1 MRALVL
7 GGAGG
12 MGQGVARDL
21 IKQQQVT
28 DVVLGDLYPDPE
40 RLAPKLRDS
49 EKVNLIKMDVNDHDG
64 MVNTFK
70 EIDVVINCAGPFY
83 KTAVPVAKAAVEAK
97 VNYID
102 ICDDYEGTEILFNSE
117 IDKMA
122 REAGI
127 TVLTGMGSDPG
138 TNNVLV
144 KWYADRLDSVD
155 EIYLYWVVSIA
166 ELAGAAWDHSLHMT
180 LGKIPQYLNGELVH
194 VEGGTEVVA
203 EEFLEPLGTCHV
215 RYVGHPQ
222 PLTIP
227 KYIKG
232 VKNVII
238 KGALIPQWVDELIKE
253 QKDTGFW
260 QIIKTISN
268 GELVHVEGGTEVVA
282 EEFLE
287 PLGTCHV
294 RYVGHPQPLT
304 IPKYIKGVKNVVI
317 KGALI
322 PQWVD
327 ELIKQQKDTGFL
339 GKEPIDIKGTR
350 VTPYDLALKLWET
363 IPEGRDNGPQASGLK
378 VIVKGERDGK
388 KVTYTADMVGRMAP
402 GTGLPASIAALMMD
416 AGDVT
421 EKGVVAPEGCIDPDK
436 FLAAFLKRGARIHQT
451 EKISSMLEV

>member
-1 MRALVL
+1 MRAIVL

-28 DVVLGDLYPDPE
+28 DVILADLYPDPE

-49 EKVNLIKMDVNDHDG
+49 EKANLIKMDVNDHNA
-64 MVNTFK
+64 MVNRFK

-97 VNYID
+97 KNYID
-102 ICDDYEGTEILFNSE
+102 ICDDYEGTEILFNSD

-122 REAGI
+122 KEAGI

-144 KWYADRLDSVD
+144 KWYTDRLDSVD

-180 LGKIPQYLNGELVH
+180 LGKIPQYIDGELVY
-194 VEGGTEVVA
+194 VEGGTEEVA
-203 EEFLEPLGTCHV
+203 EKFLEPLGTCHV

-222 PLTIP
+222 PLTLP
-227 KYIKG
+227 RYIKG

-238 KGALIPQWVDELIKE
+238 KGALIPLWVDELIKN
-253 QKDTGFW
+253 QKETG
-260 QIIKTISN
+260 
-268 GELVHVEGGTEVVA
+268 L
-282 EEFLE
+282 
-287 PLGTCHV
+287 LGT
-294 RYVGHPQPLT
+294 
-304 IPKYIKGVKNVVI
+304 
-317 KGALI
+317 
-322 PQWVD
+322 
-327 ELIKQQKDTGFL
+327 
-339 GKEPIDIKGTR
+339 EPIDIKGTK
-350 VTPYDLALKLWET
+350 VTPYDLTLKLWET
-363 IPEGRDNGPQASGLK
+363 IPEGRDNGPQSSGLK

-421 EKGVVAPEGCIDPDK
+421 VKGVVAPEGCIDPGK
-436 FLAAFLKRGARIHQT
+436 FLGAFIKRGARIHQT
-451 EKISSMLEV
+451 ETILSMFEV

>member
-28 DVVLGDLYPDPE
+28 HVVLADLYPDPQ
-40 RLAPKLRDS
+40 RLAPKLRAS
-49 EKVNLIKMDVNDHDG
+49 EKVNLIEMDVNDHDG
-64 MVNTFK
+64 MVIRFK

-180 LGKIPQYLNGELVH
+180 LGKIPQFLNGELVH
-194 VEGGTEVVA
+194 VEGGTE
-203 EEFLEPLGTCHV
+203 E
-215 RYVGHPQ
+215 
-222 PLTIP
+222 
-227 KYIKG
+227 
-232 VKNVII
+232 
-238 KGALIPQWVDELIKE
+238 
-253 QKDTGFW
+253 
-260 QIIKTISN
+260 
-268 GELVHVEGGTEVVA
+268 VA

-339 GKEPIDIKGTR
+339 GQEPIDIKGTR
-350 VTPYDLALKLWET
+350 VTPYDLALKLWKT

-388 KVTYTADMVGRMAP
+388 KITYTADMVGRMAP

-416 AGDVT
+416 AGDVI
-421 EKGVVAPEGCIDPDK
+421 EKGVVAPEGCIDPGK

-451 EKISSMLEV
+451 ERISSMLEA

>member
-1 MRALVL
+1 
-7 GGAGG
+7 

-28 DVVLGDLYPDPE
+28 NVILGDLFPDPE

-49 EKVNLIKMDVNDHDG
+49 EKASLIKMDVSDHDG
-64 MVNTFK
+64 MVNAFK
-70 EIDVVINCAGPFY
+70 GIDVVINCAGPFY
-83 KTAVPVAKAAVEAK
+83 KTAVPVARAAVEAK

-117 IDKMA
+117 IDRMA

-144 KWYADRLDSVD
+144 KWYADRLDRVD
-155 EIYLYWVVSIA
+155 DIFLYWVVSIA

-180 LGKIPQYLNGELVH
+180 LGQIPQYLNGELVY
-194 VEGGTEVVA
+194 VEGGTEVEA
-203 EEFLEPLGTCHV
+203 LAFLEPLGTCHV

-222 PLTIP
+222 PLTLP
-227 KYIKG
+227 RYIKD
-232 VKNVII
+232 VRNVII
-238 KGALIPQWVDELIKE
+238 KGALIP
-253 QKDTGFW
+253 T
-260 QIIKTISN
+260 
-268 GELVHVEGGTEVVA
+268 
-282 EEFLE
+282 
-287 PLGTCHV
+287 
-294 RYVGHPQPLT
+294 
-304 IPKYIKGVKNVVI
+304 
-317 KGALI
+317 
-322 PQWVD
+322 WVD

-339 GKEPIDIKGTR
+339 GREPIDVKGTK
-350 VTPYDLALKLWET
+350 VTPYDLALKLWGT

-378 VIVKGERDGK
+378 VVVKGERAGT

-416 AGDVT
+416 AGDVM
-421 EKGVVAPEGCIDPDK
+421 EKGVVAPEGCIHPGK

-451 EKISSMLEV
+451 ETISSMFGV

>member
-21 IKQQQVT
+21 IKQQQIT
-28 DVVLGDLYPDPE
+28 DVVLGDLYADPK

-49 EKVNLIKMDVNDHDG
+49 EKISLIKMDVNDHDG

-70 EIDVVINCAGPFY
+70 GIDVVINCAGPFY

-144 KWYADRLDSVD
+144 KWYADRLDRVD

-194 VEGGTEVVA
+194 VEGGTE
-203 EEFLEPLGTCHV
+203 E
-215 RYVGHPQ
+215 
-222 PLTIP
+222 
-227 KYIKG
+227 
-232 VKNVII
+232 
-238 KGALIPQWVDELIKE
+238 
-253 QKDTGFW
+253 
-260 QIIKTISN
+260 
-268 GELVHVEGGTEVVA
+268 VA

-327 ELIKQQKDTGFL
+327 ELIRQQKDTGFL
-339 GKEPIDIKGTR
+339 GKEPFDIKGTR

-363 IPEGRDNGPQASGLK
+363 IPEGKDNGPQASGLK

-436 FLAAFLKRGARIHQT
+436 FLAAFIKRGARIHQT